1 VCRAAYGD
9 RLERCGRLVKH
20 QGPLHNPVLILAKQ
34 WANLNEPNG
43 RYVLLLV
50 HVLSWNQ
57 SGGILQLIIH
67 NVLSAF
73 AEDHGRKPMD
83 ECDSQTLRSSKSEG
97 GCFGGFR
104 RRKEGYY
111 ECKPVKASLVYV
123 FSREFS
129 ETRKTLG

>member
-1 VCRAAYGD
+1 VCHAAYGD

-34 WANLNEPNG
+34 GANLKEPDG

-83 ECDSQTLRSSKSEG
+83 ECDGRTL
-97 GCFGGFR
+97 
-104 RRKEGYY
+104 
-111 ECKPVKASLVYV
+111 
-123 FSREFS
+123 
-129 ETRKTLG
+129 